1 MRNYNK
7 AERRT
12 NAMKKRL
19 TASLLTLILTAGVV
33 CAGFSFFSFVSQTIY
48 EESTAHLVEI
58 FHQANQTLNNLV
70 SVNWSR
76 MRMWAPYLETAHS
89 ESDIAAYINK
99 AREESNFTD
108 FYFISRDGNYLTPE
122 GKSGYL
128 DLRAKL
134 SDLIL
139 DNQPVVI
146 NSVVPDKPEIMVFA
160 IPTEP
165 GCYQDFDY
173 EAIAITFNNSDM
185 VEALKISAFAGQ
197 ASTFAILP
205 DGRVAVDNG
214 SEDMKDVRN
223 IFAFL
228 EKSDRITTADLDTL
242 EAEFLAGNS
251 GDMVFDANG
260 KDYYLIYEPA
270 DFQDWTVLG
279 IVPTDVVN
287 ASMNK
292 LQSATMLVVSVIVI
306 TLAVILL
313 LLIIQQN
320 RQKLKRKDN
329 ELFARDELF
338 SKLSTN
344 VDDVFLMVDAKSLTV
359 EYVSPNIEKLIG
371 ISEQSV
377 LDDIF
382 ALEHL
387 IKSEDSV
394 HILDQLSEILP
405 GKQREWDREYIHQKT
420 GAYLWFRVIAFCTD
434 IQGENKYILDLSDRT
449 EDKKINQKLADA
461 VHTAENAN
469 RAKTTFLNNMSH
481 DIRTPMNAIIGF
493 TNIALK
499 QETKPEVQ
507 NCLNK
512 ISNSSEHLLTLI
524 NDVLDIRRIE
534 SGKVK
539 FMPVPVDIRTVA
551 DTVLGIMQGFL
562 HDRHIVFCTNLA
574 EPETPYVLADAVR
587 VREVLVNILGN
598 AVKFTDDGGSID
610 FESSYHPGED
620 EQHIMVRYRIT
631 DTGIGMT
638 KEFVEHIFDE
648 FSQEETN
655 ARTQYRGTGLG
666 MAITKRYVDL
676 MGGSIFVISKKGQG
690 STFTVELPLEL
701 TDKKNIHKQDLS
713 ITKVKLNGVKILMAE
728 DNDLNA
734 EIAMVQLEEL
744 GMKVTRATDGKEAI
758 KIFAENPP
766 DTFDLIFMD
775 VMMPKMNGYE
785 TTKAIRAMQ
794 NRPDARRIPIIA
806 MTANAFAEDV
816 QASLDAG
823 MNGHIAKPIVMD
835 EVEKA
840 IARNVN
846 RLL

>member
-1 MRNYNK
+1 
-7 AERRT
+7 
-12 NAMKKRL
+12 MKKRL

-205 DGRVAVDNG
+205 DGRVTVDNG

-228 EKSDRITTADLDTL
+228 EKSDRITTADLDAL

-405 GKQREWDREYIHQKT
+405 GEQREWDREYIHQKT

-524 NDVLDIRRIE
+524 NDVLDISRIE